1 MTLYSGTGSAHET
14 MSKNRER
21 FVRLAESRVTKA
33 IKTLRLV
40 GNLSNKNNYSYT
52 AEDAQKITSAIE
64 RELRDLRRRFD
75 DQAPQDQVQFRL

>member
-1 MTLYSGTGSAHET
+1 

-33 IKTLRLV
+33 IKALRLV

-52 AEDAQKITSAIE
+52 AEDAQKITSALE

-75 DQAPQDQVQFRL
+75 DQVPHEQVQFRL